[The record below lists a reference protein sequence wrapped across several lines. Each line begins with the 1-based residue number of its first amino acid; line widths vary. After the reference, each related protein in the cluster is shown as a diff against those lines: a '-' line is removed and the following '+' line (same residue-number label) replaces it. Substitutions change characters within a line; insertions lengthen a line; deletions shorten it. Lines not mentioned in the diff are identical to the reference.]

1 MIPKSSLYNL
11 RVRELTI
18 KGPALRK
25 LKGNQPD
32 TLSEIL
38 ALEDIIVRLKSLRV
52 PADALTWNRF
62 SGSLLLVL
70 LALLFLSG
78 AFMTFYYSPVPGV
91 AYDSVDYA
99 LFSLPFGDVIK
110 GVHYYS
116 WNILLM
122 VLGLHLARA
131 FIVGAYKSPRQLVW
145 VSGVLIMLLIPLLI
159 ITGDLLPWDQNG
171 FWTTQVRISIIASVP
186 VVGDFMVRLIQ
197 GGPLTGIVALT
208 RFYVLHI
215 FFLPVFL
222 IFLAVI
228 HFHFLKQRG
237 LSGSWDENHSNR
249 QTISLFPQL
258 VNRWLLLFLVVTLVL
273 GLISWYW
280 PAPLGDPADPTDST
294 FVPRPEWW
302 VLFLNQ
308 LVTVF
313 KGSLTVIGSV
323 IIPGGLAALLMALPF
338 LDTSP
343 DRHPARRKKVIL
355 IAAIIA
361 IILLGLSL
369 LGYVE
374 HFNEPHS

>member
-1 MIPKSSLYNL
+1 MN
-11 RVRELTI
+11 
-18 KGPALRK
+18 K
-25 LKGNQPD
+25 LKANQAD
-32 TLSEIL
+32 TLSEML
-38 ALEDIIVRLKSLRV
+38 AMGDIITRMKSLRV
-52 PADALTWNRF
+52 PADALTWHRF

-70 LALLFLSG
+70 LVLLFLSG
-78 AFMTFYYSPVPGV
+78 AFMVFYYSPAPGA

-116 WNILLM
+116 WNVLLLVM
-122 VLGLHLARA
+122 GLHLVRA

-145 VSGVLIMLLIPLLI
+145 VSGVLAMLLIPALI

-171 FWTTQVRISIIASVP
+171 FWTTQVRISIISSVP
-186 VVGDFMVRLIQ
+186 VVGDFIVRLIQ

-215 FFLPVFL
+215 FFLPGLL
-222 IFLAVI
+222 IFLVVI
-228 HFHFLKQRG
+228 HFLFLKQRG
-237 LSGSWDENHSNR
+237 LSGAWDENHPNR
-249 QTISLFPQL
+249 QTISFFPQL
-258 VNRWLLLFLVVTLVL
+258 VNRWLLLFLVVTLAL
-273 GLISWYW
+273 GFVSWYW

-323 IIPGGLAALLMALPF
+323 IVPGGLVALLIALPF
-338 LDTSP
+338 LDTSSG
-343 DRHPARRKKVIL
+343 RHPARRKKVIL
-355 IAAIIA
+355 TAVIIA
-361 IILLGLSL
+361 IILLGLSIM
-369 LGYVE
+369 GYVE
-374 HFNEPHS
+374 HFNETHS

>member
-1 MIPKSSLYNL
+1 LN
-11 RVRELTI
+11 
-18 KGPALRK
+18 K
-25 LKGNQPD
+25 LKGNQAE
-32 TLSEIL
+32 TLSDML
-38 ALEDIIVRLKSLRV
+38 ALGDIITRLKSMRV
-52 PADALTWNRF
+52 PADALTWHRF

-70 LALLFLSG
+70 LVLLFLSG
-78 AFMTFYYSPVPGV
+78 AFMAFYYSPVPGT

-99 LFSLPFGDVIK
+99 LFSVPFGDVIK

-116 WNILLM
+116 WNVLLIVM
-122 VLGLHLARA
+122 GLHLVRA
-131 FIVGAYKSPRQLVW
+131 FMVGAYKSPRQLVW
-145 VSGVLIMLLIPLLI
+145 VSGVLIMLLIPALI
-159 ITGDLLPWDQNG
+159 ITGDLLPWDQNA

-215 FFLPVFL
+215 FFLPGLLVFL
-222 IFLAVI
+222 VAI

-237 LSGSWDENHSNR
+237 LSGSWVENHSNR
-249 QTISLFPQL
+249 QTISFFPQL
-258 VNRWLLLFLVVTLVL
+258 VNRWLLLFLGVTLAL
-273 GLISWYW
+273 GLISRYW

-323 IIPGGLAALLMALPF
+323 IIPGGLAALLIALPF

-343 DRHPARRKKVIL
+343 DHHPARRQKVIL
-355 IAAIIA
+355 VAVFIA
-361 IILLGLSL
+361 IILLGLSIM
-369 LGYVE
+369 GYIE
-374 HFNEPHS
+374 HFNETHS

>member
-1 MIPKSSLYNL
+1 MDKQK
-11 RVRELTI
+11 E
-18 KGPALRK
+18 
-25 LKGNQPD
+25 NQAD
-32 TLSEIL
+32 TLSEML
-38 ALEDIIVRLKSLRV
+38 AISDLIARLKSLRV
-52 PADALTWNRF
+52 PADALTWHRF

-70 LALLFLSG
+70 LILLFLSG
-78 AFMTFYYSPVPGV
+78 AFMAFYYSPVPGT

-116 WNILLM
+116 WNILLVVM
-122 VLGLHLARA
+122 GLHLIRA
-131 FIVGAYKSPRQLVW
+131 FMVGAYKSPRQLVW
-145 VSGVLIMLLIPLLI
+145 VSGVLIMLLIPALI

-186 VVGDFMVRLIQ
+186 VVGDFIVRLIQ

-222 IFLAVI
+222 IFLVVI
-228 HFHFLKQRG
+228 HFHFLKLRG
-237 LSGSWDENHSNR
+237 LSGSWAENHSNR
-249 QTISLFPQL
+249 QTISFFPQL
-258 VNRWLLLFLVVTLVL
+258 VNRWLLLFLVVTPAL

-323 IIPGGLAALLMALPF
+323 IIPGGLVATLIALPF

-355 IAAIIA
+355 IALIIA
-361 IILLGLSL
+361 IILAGLSIM
-369 LGYVE
+369 GYVE
-374 HFNEPHS
+374 HFNETPS